1 MDVLG
6 VMVGLAL
13 LFGLAVV
20 ALVVV
25 GVVKA
30 ARTVGEKMER
40 QEAKAR
46 RAVENVTLKAKTF
59 TQTGPQGQ
67 ISAVRLGLRTSL
79 DGTRQVLE
87 SGLAQDGQLGESLAL
102 LRRLDAHAA
111 ELDGELR
118 ILEREPDTGRIAAK
132 LPELRE
138 RADRITH
145 SAETMRWAAQDRMHR
160 FADDE
165 LRRLSQECENEAG
178 ALRHWDTAG
187 DSGPS
192 GPAAGGPT
200 GAAAGGS
207 ASGGSASGGAAA
219 GREQAQRAGLTDGR
233 NGRPS
238 AEELL
243 GLAEPLT
250 RLTDRLRKPSAGPS
264 AG

>member
-13 LFGLAVV
+13 LFGIAMV

-30 ARTVGEKMER
+30 ARSVGEKMER
-40 QEAKAR
+40 HEANAR
-46 RAVENVTLKAKTF
+46 RAVENAALKAKTF
-59 TQTGPQGQ
+59 TKPGPQGQ
-67 ISAVRLGLRTSL
+67 ISAVRLRLRTSL

-102 LRRLDAHAA
+102 LRRLDAHAT

-118 ILEREPDTGRIAAK
+118 ILEREPDAGRIAAK

-138 RADRITH
+138 RAERITH

-165 LRRLSQECENEAG
+165 LSRLSQECESEAG
-178 ALRHWDTAG
+178 ALRHWDA
-187 DSGPS
+187 SGNAVPGGA
-192 GPAAGGPT
+192 GPAAGAFNGASGASGAP
-200 GAAAGGS
+200 GAAS
-207 ASGGSASGGAAA
+207 GAAA
-219 GREQAQRAGLTDGR
+219 GREHAQRAGLTDGK
-233 NGRPS
+233 GRPS

-243 GLAEPLT
+243 GLADPLV
-250 RLTDRLRKPSAGPS
+250 RLADRLRKPSTGSS